1 MYIKRELLNPTG
13 FKFEPTQCDFFETV
27 RTVYNLAY
35 RLLCDTIG
43 EENIVK
49 KGERRNWILK
59 RCVGLDHWASTCYNS
74 IPIEEV
80 AEKMGIEIVYDGC
93 WGEKPKIYKTN
104 MREHALELI
113 SQGELNKPLRDFGFP
128 ENIFVNSEI
137 FAIRSMN
144 TLYAEQKAHEYM
156 CHIRTELRDEQT
168 RYNIA
173 RAIAKIY
180 FSTELFEELFAYQY
194 VFSSHIIDGH
204 RDIVEEIFAAAL
216 LLPDKLMEATSIEFQ
231 PLDCT
236 IEDHLHLVADVS
248 SAKALEMFNWWKFYR
263 HSLALE
269 NKNHQ

>member
-13 FKFEPTQCDFFETV
+13 FKFEPTQSDFFETV

-49 KGERRNWILK
+49 KGQQRYWSYKPL
-59 RCVGLDHWASTCYNS
+59 VGLESFASTCYNS
-74 IPIEEV
+74 IPIQEV

-93 WGEKPKIYKTN
+93 WGEKPKAYKTN
-104 MREHALELI
+104 MREHAIELI
-113 SQGELNKPLRDFGFP
+113 SQGELNRPLKDFGFP

-144 TLYAEQKAHEYM
+144 TLYAEQEVQEYR
-156 CHIRTELRDEQT
+156 CHIRTEVKTEQI

-180 FSTELFEELFAYQY
+180 FSTELFEEILAYQY

-216 LLPDKLMEATSIEFQ
+216 LLPDKLMEATSSEFD
-231 PLDCT
+231 PLSCT
-236 IEDHLHLVADVS
+236 ISDYIYLVAEVEHDR
-248 SAKALEMFNWWKFYR
+248 ALEIFNWWKFYR